1 MEAVAALIGF
11 AHRGA
16 PHHRRLQN
24 TLPAFRRAI
33 EAGAT
38 AIESDVAVTA
48 DGVPVLIHPGVLARV
63 RRPVSRLT
71 RAELPAW
78 VPSLEDVYREC
89 ALYLDIAL
97 DMAAPAAVGD
107 VVAMAREHGDPARL
121 WLTYWRLDVVAAW
134 RRRYPDVR
142 LVYPALLLRRRD
154 RRQRLAALRSAGV
167 DALNLFH
174 RSCRPAVVADVHA
187 AGMLAFAW
195 GARDGAAAGRALRR
209 GADGVF
215 CDDLDGMVAA
225 VAAEERRRSLLSAAR

>member
-1 MEAVAALIGF
+1 MEEVAALLGF

-33 EAGAT
+33 DAGAT

-48 DGVPVLIHPGVLARV
+48 DGVPVLVHPGVITRI

-71 RAELPAW
+71 RAQLPAW

-89 ALYLDIAL
+89 GLHLDIAL
-97 DMAAPAAVGD
+97 DMGAPGAADD
-107 VVAMAREHGDPARL
+107 VVSIAREHGVLSRL
-121 WLTYWRLDVVAAW
+121 WLTYWRLDVVARW
-134 RRRYPDVR
+134 RRRYPEVR
-142 LVYPALLLRRRD
+142 LVYPVLLLRRRD
-154 RRQRLAALRSAGV
+154 RAARLIALRDAGV
-167 DALNLFH
+167 DAVNLFH
-174 RSCRPAVVADVHA
+174 RSCRPAVVADIHD

-195 GARDGAAAGRALRR
+195 GARNGDAAARALGR

-215 CDDLDGMVAA
+215 CDDIDGMVAA
-225 VAAEERRRSLLSAAR
+225 VAAEERRRVLLSAG